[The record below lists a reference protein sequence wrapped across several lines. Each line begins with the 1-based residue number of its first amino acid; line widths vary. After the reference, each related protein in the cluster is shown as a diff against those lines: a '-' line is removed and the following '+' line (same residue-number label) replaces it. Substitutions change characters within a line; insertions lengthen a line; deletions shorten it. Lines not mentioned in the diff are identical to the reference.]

1 MVGGLCFERKIC
13 AGARMKSLR
22 ILLADD
28 HDLVRRGLRVL
39 LESHSDWS
47 ICAEA
52 HTGTEAIAKAEEFKP
67 DVIILDITMPEL
79 NGIEAA
85 KIILKA
91 SPSTEI
97 LGLSAHYSDQ
107 LIREI
112 LDSGMHGYIA
122 KSDPDSDLLPAV
134 EALANHKWFF
144 PTRARDLILSN
155 FKSEATSGA
164 PIIPGSSLPHASVRS
179 FNSFPKERAVRK
191 SPRLLAS
198 A

>member
-67 DVIILDITMPEL
+67 DAIILDITMPEL

-91 SPSTEI
+91 LTEHGNSRA
-97 LGLSAHYSDQ
+97 LGALF
-107 LIREI
+107 
-112 LDSGMHGYIA
+112 G
-122 KSDPDSDLLPAV
+122 PAY
-134 EALANHKWFF
+134 
-144 PTRARDLILSN
+144 P
-155 FKSEATSGA
+155 
-164 PIIPGSSLPHASVRS
+164 
-179 FNSFPKERAVRK
+179 
-191 SPRLLAS
+191 
-198 A
+198 